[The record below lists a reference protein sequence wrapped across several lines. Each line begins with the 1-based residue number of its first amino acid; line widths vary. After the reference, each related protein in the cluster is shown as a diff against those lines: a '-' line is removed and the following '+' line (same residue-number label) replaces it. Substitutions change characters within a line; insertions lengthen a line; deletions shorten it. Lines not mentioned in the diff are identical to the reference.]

1 MSDEEHKGAGPGKGP
16 GADPDPKPVTYWDYV
31 KVEEL
36 LSLQN
41 GVADSEESLTND
53 EVLFIT
59 IHQIDELWFKLL
71 LRELQVTR
79 DFFAQDYVPDT
90 ALGAAVRGFA
100 RMSEIL
106 RHAANHFSLMETMTT
121 RDYMGFRDKLYP
133 ASGFQSAQLREIEI
147 LMGLSRDERIPL
159 GHETYM
165 QALRH
170 ADGSES
176 RAYQR
181 VQARLDDP
189 PSLNQALLA
198 WLSRTPI
205 EGSQPGDDGDHAVVT
220 DFVEKY
226 LGSQQREM
234 ESLAE
239 RAISF
244 AMTEEDEQRLAER
257 YRKEVES
264 ARAHMTAQD
273 VAEEDRFRTMRTRAA
288 ILFIESYREH
298 PLLAW
303 PRAVVDAAVTLEQ
316 SFIVFR
322 QRHARMVERLIG
334 NRTGTG
340 GSAGVQYLDRT
351 ALEYRVFK
359 ELWATRTLLI
369 RKDAL
374 PEIDG
379 TETYGFRYEPG
390 R

>member
-1 MSDEEHKGAGPGKGP
+1 MSDGKRGESETDEER
-16 GADPDPKPVTYWDYV
+16 PKPVTYWNYV

-36 LSLQN
+36 LALQN
-41 GVADSEESLTND
+41 GVAESEESLGND

-71 LRELQVTR
+71 LRELQATR
-79 DFFAQDYVPDT
+79 DFFAQKYVPDT

-106 RHAANHFSLMETMTT
+106 RHAASHFSLMETMTT

-170 ADGSES
+170 PDGSES
-176 RAYQR
+176 DAYRR

-189 PSLNQALLA
+189 PSLNEALLA
-198 WLSRTPI
+198 WLARTPI
-205 EGSQPGDDGDHAVVT
+205 EGSEPDDDGDDEVVT
-220 DFVEKY
+220 EFVEKY
-226 LGSQQREM
+226 LASQKREM

-244 AMTEEDEQRLAER
+244 ALTAEDEQRLADR
-257 YRKEVES
+257 YRRETQS
-264 ARAHMTAQD
+264 ARDHMTAQD
-273 VAEEDRFRTMRTRAA
+273 VPEEERFLTMRTRAA

-359 ELWATRTLLI
+359 ELWATRTLLL

-379 TETYGFRYEPG
+379 AETYGFRYEPG
-390 R
+390 K